1 MKTMVIYLHNNMG
14 DKLLLNF
21 GAKFQR
27 YFIISHVKLQNC
39 YGNGSIAQRQDGVE
53 VDEDVLCRTKAI
65 LEIFIED
72 SIGNL

>member
-1 MKTMVIYLHNNMG
+1 MWNY
-14 DKLLLNF
+14 
-21 GAKFQR
+21 
-27 YFIISHVKLQNC
+27 SC

-53 VDEDVLCRTKAI
+53 VDEDVFLCRTKAI